1 MIKLTIEEKNALD
14 ELTHKN
20 KMDCWFW
27 IDDEN
32 DCVRDLEDDD
42 KILDTAEAVLE
53 VLDGTPDIYEFL
65 DDDQATVITKLY
77 NRIIIDSEVLEA
89 LNKYV
94 PDNISVIIND
104 EDEIDVMYCSSNN
117 SFLINGTKIK
127 AQEIDLDQLEKELDD
142 LDVSHVW

>member
-32 DCVRDLEDDD
+32 DCIRDLEDDD
-42 KILDTAEAVLE
+42 KILDTAAAVLE
-53 VLDGTPDIYEFL
+53 VVDGTPDIYEFL
-65 DDDQATVITKLY
+65 DDDQAAVIARLY
-77 NRIIIDSEVLEA
+77 NRIIINYEVLAA
-89 LNKYV
+89 LNEYV

-104 EDEIDVMYCSSNN
+104 EDEIDIMYCSSNN

-127 AQEIDLDQLEKELDD
+127 AQEVDLNQLEKELDD